1 MANLSTD
8 ILDLFDELDDVDDDL
23 DDEDEESWILAAAM
37 VAARHGINY
46 CCAEAYRIAPYTGRS
61 LVLEFLK
68 THQWR
73 RCREVLRMP
82 WHTFK
87 ALVRFL
93 INYTGLD
100 NSKHLLIEEKLMIFL
115 AIIGQPMLNRGAQE
129 RFQYSGDTIH
139 K

>member
-23 DDEDEESWILAAAM
+23 NDEDEESWILVVVM
-37 VAARHGINY
+37 VATCHGINY
-46 CCAEAYRIAPYTGRS
+46 YYAEACCIAPYTNRL

-68 THQWR
+68 IHQWR

-82 WHTFK
+82 WHMFK
-87 ALVRFL
+87 TLVYFF

-100 NSKHLLIEEKLMIFL
+100 NSKYLLIEEKLIIFL
-115 AIIGQPMLNRGAQE
+115 VIIG
-129 RFQYSGDTIH
+129 
-139 K
+139 